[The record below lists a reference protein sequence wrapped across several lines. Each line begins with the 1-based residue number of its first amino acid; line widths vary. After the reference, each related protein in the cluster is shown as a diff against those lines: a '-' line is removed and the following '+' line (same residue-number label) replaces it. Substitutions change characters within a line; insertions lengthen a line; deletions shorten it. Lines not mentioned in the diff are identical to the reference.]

1 MTKILIT
8 GVTGFIGSN
17 LYDFL
22 SSKDYSVIG
31 ISHSQNNTLFPK
43 ISLLNYTKLN
53 SFMEKNN
60 FDIVIHLASLI
71 EHSDPLK
78 ILNVNY
84 NSTFNLLKSCVKNNV
99 SNFIF
104 SSSHAVYG
112 KTRYLPIDETH
123 NTYSKTSY
131 GISKLMGENLC
142 KLFNNNFNLNTSIL
156 RISSV
161 YGKNQPKTKLVPNLI
176 LNSMKSKKIFLNK
189 YKNGFQ
195 IMDMIHVDDVCNSI
209 FCAIKNHKNFGIYNI
224 ATGKSITV
232 EDIAKHIR
240 KINNSEII
248 INNIPKKINHYK
260 YDVKRAISD
269 LKFNSKISFDRKIK
283 EIYYD
288 VIQNE

>member
-1 MTKILIT
+1 MTRIVLL
-8 GVTGFIGSN
+8 GSGGFIG
-17 LYDFL
+17 
-22 SSKDYSVIG
+22 K
-31 ISHSQNNTLFPK
+31 
-43 ISLLNYTKLN
+43 SLLPKLTLEGFSVKPMIHYN
-53 SFMEKNN
+53 SINHVDEIHG
-60 FDIVIHLASLI
+60 DIL
-71 EHSDPLK
+71 DPTVLDS
-78 ILNVNY
+78 ILNENDVVVNLIGQY
-84 NSTFNLLKSCVKNNV
+84 IDNDSEFIDINIQGGLNLLNSCVKNNV

-123 NTYSKTSY
+123 NTDSKTSY

-161 YGKNQPKTKLVPNLI
+161 YGKNQPKTKLIPNLI
-176 LNSMKSKKIFLNK
+176 LNSKKSKKIFLDK

>member
-8 GVTGFIGSN
+8 GATGFIGTN

-22 SSKDYSVIG
+22 SSKNYSTIG
-31 ISHSQNNTLFPK
+31 ITHSQINNSFPK
-43 ISLLNYTKLN
+43 ISLLNSTKLN
-53 SFMEKNN
+53 SFIKKNN
-60 FDIVIHLASLI
+60 FDTVIHLASLI

-84 NSTFNLLKSCVKNNV
+84 KTTLNLLKSCVKNNV

-104 SSSHAVYG
+104 ASSHAVYG

-123 NTYSKTSY
+123 ITNPQTSY

-142 KLFNNNFNLNTSIL
+142 KIFNNYFNLNTSIL

-161 YGKNQPKTKLVPNLI
+161 YGSYQPKTKLIPKLI
-176 LNSMKSKKIFLNK
+176 LNSEKSKKIILHK
-189 YKNGFQ
+189 HKNGFQ

-209 FCAIKNHKNFGIYNI
+209 LCAIKTQKNFGVYNI

-232 EDIAKHIR
+232 EDIAKNIK
-240 KINNSEII
+240 KINNSEILI
-248 INNIPKKINHYK
+248 KNISKNTNHYK
-260 YDVKRAISD
+260 YNTKKTASD
-269 LKFNSKISFDRKIK
+269 LKFKSKIKFEKKIE
-283 EIYYD
+283 EIYYN
-288 VIQNE
+288 VIQNK